1 MKYIFITGGNLS
13 ALGKG
18 ITSATIG
25 SLLKARNWDVSV
37 VKVDP
42 YLNVDA
48 GTMSPYQH
56 GEVYVTKD
64 GAETDLDLGHYER
77 FLDINLEQ
85 KNNITAGRVY
95 KRVLEKERRGEYLGA
110 TVQVIPHVIN
120 EIKSLIK
127 EAGEGHEVLLVEL
140 GGTVGDIESSAF
152 LEAIRQFKKDEGSEN
167 VTYIHLSYL
176 PYVETAGEIK
186 TKLTQQTVRELR
198 GAGIQ
203 PDIIITRT
211 TKPINDS
218 VREKIALFCDVPKK
232 AVIQGIDTDSIYRI
246 PLLFEGEGLPQIL
259 ENCLGLEK
267 RKPDLEKWAD
277 YVETVV
283 AAEKEIEIGIV
294 GKYVTL
300 EDAYK
305 SVYQA
310 LVHAAASQNHRVKI
324 KWINSSTIKNQD
336 DAATMLNNLDGIVV
350 PGGFDSRGM
359 EGKIQTVQWCRENN
373 VPYLGLCLGLQVM
386 VIEFARNVCNLK
398 DANSTEADLKTPFPV
413 IDLLEE
419 QERIRY
425 KGGTMRLGDYPACI
439 KENTLASLLY
449 KQKTVN
455 ERHRHRW
462 EVNNVWKNQLEEEGM
477 IFSGLSPDG
486 FLVEIAEIKDHPFM
500 IASQFHP
507 EFTSRPLNPN
517 PLFKGLCKAAIKSKI
532 KTKKSK

>member
-120 EIKSLIK
+120 EIKSLVK
-127 EAGEGHEVLLVEL
+127 KAGDGHEVLLVEL

-167 VTYIHLSYL
+167 VAYIHLSYL

-203 PDIIITRT
+203 PDVIIART
-211 TKPINDS
+211 TKPIDNS
-218 VREKIALFCDVPKK
+218 VREKIALFCDVPKN

-246 PLLFEGEGLPQIL
+246 PLLFEGEGLPQII
-259 ENCLGLEK
+259 EKRLGLES
-267 RKPDLEKWAD
+267 RIPDLGEWAN

-283 AAEKEIEIGIV
+283 AAKEEIEIGIV

-310 LVHAAASQNHRVKI
+310 LVHAAASQKRRVKI
-324 KWINSSTIKNQD
+324 RWVNSSLIKSQK
-336 DAATMLNNLDGIVV
+336 DASNKLNGLDGIIV
-350 PGGFDSRGM
+350 PGGFDSRGI
-359 EGKIQTVQWCRENN
+359 EGKVQTAQWCRENK

-425 KGGTMRLGDYPACI
+425 KGGTMRLGNYPACI
-439 KENTLASLLY
+439 KDKTLAKSLY
-449 KQKTVN
+449 KKEIVD

-462 EVNNVWKNQLEEEGM
+462 EVNNNWKGQMEDEGM
-477 IFSGLSPDG
+477 VFSGLSPDG

-507 EFTSRPLNPN
+507 EFTSRPLRPN
-517 PLFKGLCKAAIKSKI
+517 PLFKGLCKASIKNKQ
-532 KTKKSK
+532 KVKKSN